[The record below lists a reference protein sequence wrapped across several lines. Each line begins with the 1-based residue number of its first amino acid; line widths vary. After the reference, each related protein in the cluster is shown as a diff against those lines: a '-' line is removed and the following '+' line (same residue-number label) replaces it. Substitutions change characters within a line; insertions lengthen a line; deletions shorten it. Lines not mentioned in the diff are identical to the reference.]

1 MKTFVIS
8 LQRRPDR
15 RKLFSE
21 TNNHL
26 EYEPFDAIDG
36 WEINY
41 QWLINNNFD
50 TNKDWVDP
58 INKTHITHGEVGC
71 YLSHYYLWAK
81 CIALNEPII
90 ILEDDAIVTDRFSI
104 PEIQQKFKEGY
115 NFMYLGHREMDQS
128 EEIDDT
134 FVKPKY
140 PYWTVGY
147 ALTPKAAQMLLNEKS
162 RKNIIPVDEYLPQM
176 MKRLKPIGY
185 KENVV
190 NPWDRSVG
198 GTDVDPTNRYS
209 YLLDFKTHAITVGS
223 DDSKCDKLHNSS
235 RQNGFEFLN
244 IGKNVEWKGTDMSG
258 PGGGQKVNL
267 LKNYINTLPDSDVV
281 LFADGYDTFANEPIE
296 EIERRFLEFKC
307 GALFAAEEWCWPDE
321 SLADSFPEATMD
333 FKGIT
338 QPSPY
343 KYLNSGLFIGRVSE
357 LKKILA
363 KSIKDNEDDQ
373 LYYHK
378 RFLSGDFDIRLDTE
392 CYVFQCY
399 DPVVSNSNSN
409 SFGFG
414 ERNQIY
420 NARTECFNCMYHGNG
435 GDDAKQHFEK
445 LYASFYGS
453 PITYI
458 PTKNYE
464 VLEKDM
470 LLVDYMTPTMCDDL
484 IAIADKHGGW
494 GSLSYDKFPAQE
506 IRFKDLAPGL
516 WGEMEEHWRKNL
528 YPIIEEYWKPMEMYG
543 MRDAFVMRYAL
554 DTQKSLALHTD
565 ASLVTGSV
573 KLNDNYEG
581 ADLLFPRQNIS
592 NKDIPIG
599 KCILFPGTVTH
610 GHTCTELTK
619 GVKYSLTMWSCRFP
633 GDSI

>member
-15 RKLFSE
+15 KELFQK
-21 TNNHL
+21 TNNSL

-36 WEINY
+36 WEINH
-41 QWLINNNFD
+41 QWLINNGFD
-50 TNKDWVDP
+50 TYKDWIDP
-58 INKTHITHGEVGC
+58 INNTHITHGEVAC

-90 ILEDDAIVTDRFSI
+90 ILEDDAIVSDRFSI
-104 PEIQQKFKEGY
+104 KEIEDVIVRRGY
-115 NFMYLGHREMDQS
+115 NFLYLGYREMGTS
-128 EEIDDT
+128 KKIDKT
-134 FVKPKY
+134 FVRPDY

-147 ALTPKAAQMLLNEKS
+147 VVTPESAKILIQN
-162 RKNIIPVDEYLPQM
+162 RKGIIPVDEYLPKKM
-176 MKRLKPIGY
+176 GDLKPIAY

-190 NPWDRSVG
+190 DPWDRSVG

-209 YLLDFKTHAITVGS
+209 YFLDFKTHAITVGS
-223 DDSKCDKLHNSS
+223 DDTKCEKLYVSS
-235 RQNGFEFLN
+235 EEQGFRFKN
-244 IGKNVEWKGTDMSG
+244 IGKNVVWKGTDMSG

-267 LKNYINTLPDSDVV
+267 LKNYINTLPDSDVIF
-281 LFADGYDTFANEPIE
+281 FADGYDTFVNEKIE

-343 KYLNSGLFIGRVSE
+343 RYLNSGLFIGRVSE

-363 KSIKDNEDDQ
+363 EDIEDHEDDQ

-378 RFLSGDFDIRLDTE
+378 RFLSGEFDIRLDTE

-420 NARTECFNCMYHGNG
+420 NPRTECFNCAYHGNG
-435 GDDAKQHFEK
+435 GADAKEHFEK

-453 PITYI
+453 PIVYI
-458 PTKNYE
+458 PTYNYDI
-464 VLEKDM
+464 LEENM

-484 IAIADKHGGW
+484 IAIADNHGGW

-506 IRFKDLAPGL
+506 IRLKELGSGF
-516 WGEMEEHWRKNL
+516 WGEMEEHWKKYL
-528 YPIIEEYWKPMEMYG
+528 YPIIEQYWKPMEMYG
-543 MRDAFVMRYAL
+543 MRDAFVMRYAM
-554 DTQKSLALHTD
+554 DTQRKLNLHTD

-581 ADLLFPRQNIS
+581 ADLVFPRQNIS

-610 GHTCTELTK
+610 GHECTELK
-619 GVKYSLTMWSCRFP
+619 SGVKYSLTMWSCRYP

>member
-15 RKLFSE
+15 RELFQK
-21 TNNHL
+21 TNVSL

-36 WEINY
+36 WEINH
-41 QWLINNNFD
+41 QWLINNGFD
-50 TNKDWVDP
+50 TYKDWIDP
-58 INKTHITHGEVGC
+58 INNTHITHGEVAC

-90 ILEDDAIVTDRFSI
+90 IIEDDAIVSDRFSI
-104 PEIQQKFKEGY
+104 KEIEDVIVRRGY
-115 NFMYLGHREMDQS
+115 NFLYLGYREMGTS
-128 EEIDDT
+128 KKIDKT
-134 FVKPKY
+134 FVRPDY

-147 ALTPKAAQMLLNEKS
+147 VVTPESAKILIQN
-162 RKNIIPVDEYLPQM
+162 RKGIIPVDEYLPKKM
-176 MKRLKPIGY
+176 GDLKPIAY

-190 NPWDRSVG
+190 DPWDRSVG

-209 YLLDFKTHAITVGS
+209 YFLDFKTHAITVGS
-223 DDSKCDKLHNSS
+223 DDTKCEKLYVSS
-235 RQNGFEFLN
+235 EEQGFRFKN
-244 IGKNVEWKGTDMSG
+244 IGKNVVWKGTDMSG

-267 LKNYINTLPDSDVV
+267 LKNYINTLPDSDVIF
-281 LFADGYDTFANEPIE
+281 FADGYDTFVNEKIE

-343 KYLNSGLFIGRVSE
+343 RYLNSGLFIGRVSE

-363 KSIKDNEDDQ
+363 EDIEDHEDDQ

-378 RFLSGDFDIRLDTE
+378 RFLSGEFDIRLDTE

-420 NARTECFNCMYHGNG
+420 NPRTECFNCAYHGNG
-435 GDDAKQHFEK
+435 GADAKEHFEK

-453 PITYI
+453 PIVYI
-458 PTKNYE
+458 PTYNYDI
-464 VLEKDM
+464 LEENM

-484 IAIADKHGGW
+484 IAIADNHGGW

-506 IRFKDLAPGL
+506 IRLKELGSGF
-516 WGEMEEHWRKNL
+516 WGEMEEHWKKYL
-528 YPIIEEYWKPMEMYG
+528 YPIIEQYWKPMEMYG
-543 MRDAFVMRYAL
+543 MRDAFVMRYAM
-554 DTQKSLALHTD
+554 DTQRKLNLHTD

-581 ADLLFPRQNIS
+581 ADLVFPRQNIS
-592 NKDIPIG
+592 NKDIPVG

-610 GHTCTELTK
+610 GHECTELK
-619 GVKYSLTMWSCRFP
+619 SGVKYSLTMWSSRYS
-633 GDSI
+633 GDVL

>member
-15 RKLFSE
+15 RELFQK
-21 TNNHL
+21 TNVSL

-36 WEINY
+36 WEINH
-41 QWLINNNFD
+41 QWLINNGFD
-50 TNKDWVDP
+50 TYKDWIDP
-58 INKTHITHGEVGC
+58 INNTHITHGEVAC

-90 ILEDDAIVTDRFSI
+90 ILEDDAIVSDRFSI
-104 PEIQQKFKEGY
+104 KEIEDVIVRRGY
-115 NFMYLGHREMDQS
+115 NFLYLGYREMGTS
-128 EEIDDT
+128 KKIDKT
-134 FVKPKY
+134 FVRPDY

-147 ALTPKAAQMLLNEKS
+147 VVTPESAKILIQN
-162 RKNIIPVDEYLPQM
+162 RKGIIPVDEYLPKKM
-176 MKRLKPIGY
+176 GDLKPIAY

-190 NPWDRSVG
+190 DPWDRSVG

-209 YLLDFKTHAITVGS
+209 YFLDFKTHAITVGS
-223 DDSKCDKLHNSS
+223 DDTKCEKLYVSS
-235 RQNGFEFLN
+235 EEQGFRFKN
-244 IGKNVEWKGTDMSG
+244 IGKNVVWKGTDMSG

-267 LKNYINTLPDSDVV
+267 LKNYINTLPDSDVIF
-281 LFADGYDTFANEPIE
+281 FADGYDTFVNEKIE

-343 KYLNSGLFIGRVSE
+343 RYLNSGLFIGRVSE

-363 KSIKDNEDDQ
+363 EDIEDHEDDQ

-378 RFLSGDFDIRLDTE
+378 RFLSGEFDIRLDTE

-420 NARTECFNCMYHGNG
+420 NPRTECFNCAYHGNG
-435 GDDAKQHFEK
+435 GAGAKEHFEK

-453 PITYI
+453 PIVYI
-458 PTKNYE
+458 PTYNYDI
-464 VLEKDM
+464 LEENM

-484 IAIADKHGGW
+484 IAIADNHGGW

-506 IRFKDLAPGL
+506 IRLKELGSGF
-516 WGEMEEHWRKNL
+516 WSEMEEHWKKYL
-528 YPIIEEYWKPMEMYG
+528 YPIIEQYWKPMEMYG
-543 MRDAFVMRYAL
+543 MRDAFVMRYAM
-554 DTQKSLALHTD
+554 DTQRKLNLHTD

-581 ADLLFPRQNIS
+581 ADLVFPRQNIS

-610 GHTCTELTK
+610 GHECTELK
-619 GVKYSLTMWSCRFP
+619 SGVKYSLTMWSCRYP

>member
-15 RKLFSE
+15 RELFQK
-21 TNNHL
+21 TNVSL

-36 WEINY
+36 WEINH
-41 QWLINNNFD
+41 QWLINNGFD
-50 TNKDWVDP
+50 TYKDWIDP
-58 INKTHITHGEVGC
+58 INNTHITHGEVAC

-90 ILEDDAIVTDRFSI
+90 ILEDDAIVSDRFSI
-104 PEIQQKFKEGY
+104 KEIEDVIVRRGY
-115 NFMYLGHREMDQS
+115 NFLYLGYREMGTS
-128 EEIDDT
+128 KKIDKT
-134 FVKPKY
+134 FVRPDY

-147 ALTPKAAQMLLNEKS
+147 VVTPESAKILIQN
-162 RKNIIPVDEYLPQM
+162 RKGIIPVDEYLPKKM
-176 MKRLKPIGY
+176 GDLKPIAY

-190 NPWDRSVG
+190 DPWDRSVG

-209 YLLDFKTHAITVGS
+209 YFLDFKTHAITVGS
-223 DDSKCDKLHNSS
+223 DDTKCEKLYVSS
-235 RQNGFEFLN
+235 EEQGFRFKN
-244 IGKNVEWKGTDMSG
+244 IGKNVVWKGTDMSG

-267 LKNYINTLPDSDVV
+267 LKNYINTLPDSDVIF
-281 LFADGYDTFANEPIE
+281 FADGYDTFVNEKIE

-343 KYLNSGLFIGRVSE
+343 RYLNSGLFIGRVSE

-363 KSIKDNEDDQ
+363 EDIEDHEDDQ

-378 RFLSGDFDIRLDTE
+378 RFLSGEFDIRLDTE

-420 NARTECFNCMYHGNG
+420 NPRTECFNCAYHGNG
-435 GDDAKQHFEK
+435 GVDAKEHFEK

-453 PITYI
+453 PIVYI
-458 PTKNYE
+458 PTYNYDI
-464 VLEKDM
+464 LEENM

-484 IAIADKHGGW
+484 IAIADNHGGW

-506 IRFKDLAPGL
+506 IRLKELGSGF
-516 WGEMEEHWRKNL
+516 WGEMEEHWKKYL
-528 YPIIEEYWKPMEMYG
+528 YPIIEQYWKPMEMYG
-543 MRDAFVMRYAL
+543 MRDAFVMRYAM
-554 DTQKSLALHTD
+554 DTQRKLNLHTD

-581 ADLLFPRQNIS
+581 ADLVFPRQNIS

-610 GHTCTELTK
+610 GHECTELK
-619 GVKYSLTMWSCRFP
+619 SGVKYSLTMWSCRYP